1 MSKRPTPTSA
11 EITFPEDDIIVSKTD
26 PKGRI
31 TYANDVF
38 CKVSGYAEQ
47 ELLGQPHSLVRHPDM
62 PRSVFQLLWQ
72 RIGGG
77 EEIFAYVK
85 NMARCGSCY
94 WVFAHVT
101 PSFGSDGTITGYH
114 SNRRSPDRPAIQ
126 RIEQIYREL
135 LAVEAAQ
142 PDRKAGQQAGVRRL
156 EETLAKAG
164 ASYDELVFG
173 ITS

>member
-1 MSKRPTPTSA
+1 MSKRPTPTA
-11 EITFPEDDIIVSKTD
+11 NEITFPEDEIIVSKTD

-38 CKVSGYAEQ
+38 CRVSGYVED

-72 RIGGG
+72 RIASG

-85 NMARCGSCY
+85 NMARNGDCY

-101 PSFGSDGTITGYH
+101 PSFAPDGSINGYH
-114 SNRRSPDRPAIQ
+114 SNRRSPDRSAIQ
-126 RIEQIYREL
+126 RIEPVYREL
-135 LAVEAAQ
+135 LGVEAAQ
-142 PDRKAGQQAGVRRL
+142 ADRKAGQQAGVRRL
-156 EETLAKAG
+156 EEILAAAK

-173 ITS
+173 ITP